1 MTAVANVATP
11 SRARTGWVLPVLVV
25 VVAIAV
31 AHWATASYMVGVFHD
46 DGVYALLA
54 RAIANGQG
62 FHYSHLPG
70 TPAATHYP
78 PLYPLVLALAWR
90 LAPSFPE
97 NVRFLLGLNTLC
109 VGAAALGFWRFVTTR
124 LAWRP
129 GHAAIGAL
137 AATLALPVLAL
148 SGALLSEPLFLAL
161 LWPALLLSE
170 RAVESSNSARLLQVG
185 AFVGALMLLRTHA
198 LALLLALLLVLALRQ
213 RWRDVALVGA
223 AAVLVQLPWQLWT
236 RWSTPHVATPLQGSY
251 GPYLGF
257 IAAGVR
263 DGGMR
268 FVLNTIRVNT
278 LECWLLLQD
287 RFATGLPAPLHS
299 IAIAI
304 ALIAMAA
311 GAWGAG
317 RKAPVTI
324 VFLTLYMGIVLLFA
338 SPPWR
343 YAWAVWPLF
352 ALLMMDGVRTLWRPA
367 SNWRLAVTACAAVL
381 GFTYLRTDLHEYAT
395 RAWRAPAR
403 FPTAQIAPVI
413 AWVRTHT
420 GVHDVVLSEGE
431 QVIALYTGRQVAPPI
446 SSTALEYLVPSP
458 SSGNV
463 ARLTAMLAA
472 VPARYVVLLAAPMV
486 EAAAV
491 MATQHPGLRPLESLS
506 TGVVYEVVP

>member
-1 MTAVANVATP
+1 
-11 SRARTGWVLPVLVV
+11 VLPVLVT
-25 VVAIAV
+25 VVAVAV

-54 RAIANGQG
+54 RSIANGQG

-70 TPAATHYP
+70 APAATHYP
-78 PLYPLVLALAWR
+78 PVYPLVLAFAWR
-90 LAPSFPE
+90 LAPTFPA
-97 NVRFLLGLNTLC
+97 NVPFLLGLNTLC
-109 VGAAALGFWRFVTTR
+109 VGAAALGFWRFATTR
-124 LAWRP
+124 LAWKS
-129 GHAAIGAL
+129 GHAAMGAL

-161 LWPALLLSE
+161 VWPALLLSE
-170 RAVESSNSARLLQVG
+170 RVAESASTARVLQVG
-185 AFVGALMLLRTHA
+185 AFIGALMLVRTHA
-198 LALLLALLLVLALRQ
+198 LALLLALLFVLALRK
-213 RWRDVALVGA
+213 RWRDVVLVGA
-223 AAVLVQLPWQLWT
+223 AATVVQLPWQLWT
-236 RWSTPHVATPLQGSY
+236 RWGTPHVAPPLEGSY

-263 DGGMR
+263 EGGMS

-278 LECWLLLQD
+278 VECWLLLQD
-287 RFATGLPAPLHS
+287 RFATGLIAPLHFM
-299 IAIAI
+299 AIAI
-304 ALIAMAA
+304 ALIALAV
-311 GAWGAG
+311 GAWSIG

-324 VFLTLYMGIVLLFA
+324 VFLALYMAIVLLFA

-352 ALLMMDGVRTLWRPA
+352 ALLMMDGVRVSWRP
-367 SNWRLAVTACAAVL
+367 SSRWRVAIAACAALL

-413 AWVRTHT
+413 AWVQAHT
-420 GVHDVVLSEGE
+420 GAHDVVLSEGE

-458 SSGNV
+458 PSGNA

-486 EAAAV
+486 EAAASL
-491 MATQHPGLRPLESLS
+491 ANQHPGLRPLESLS